1 MVEFMRRG
9 GHTRAR
15 SPLAIDVPL
24 CVFSCWEV
32 ACSELVSHAVENG
45 ARRKFAIYGYLE
57 TGTYCSASS

>member
-45 ARRKFAIYGYLE
+45 ARRSRESRAVLLAKPR
-57 TGTYCSASS
+57 